1 MTLTEVIHKN
11 QLPWGLRRLR
21 RVKPI
26 STDVLEEL
34 SKNDDSKNDHVKSGA
49 PLSSPQSA
57 VTPGKLLRLWLRSPW
72 EDYTRVQSREPSLA
86 FRKGAY
92 FQKATIRA
100 FPNSGGIQLLQA
112 FSSFRHPNIANVYD
126 VYCYNDRIFVASE
139 YLELSLNEL
148 DFHSFSFAEWEMATI
163 IVEV

>member
-1 MTLTEVIHKN
+1 MTLTEVSYKN
-11 QLPWGLRRLR
+11 QLPRGLRRLR
-21 RVKPI
+21 RVKPF
-26 STDVLEEL
+26 SADVLEKS
-34 SKNDDSKNDHVKSGA
+34 SKNNHVQSEALLPSPKSD
-49 PLSSPQSA
+49 

-72 EDYTRVQSREPSLA
+72 EDYTRVQSREPSFA
-86 FRKGAY
+86 CRKGAY
-92 FQKATIRA
+92 FHKATIRA

-126 VYCYNDRIFVASE
+126 VYCYDNSIFVASE

-148 DFHSFSFAEWEMATI
+148 DFHFFLFAEWEIATI

>member
-1 MTLTEVIHKN
+1 MPLTELSYQN

-26 STDVLEEL
+26 SADILEEL
-34 SKNDDSKNDHVKSGA
+34 SKIDHVKSEA
-49 PLSSPQSA
+49 LLSSPKSD

-72 EDYTRVQSREPSLA
+72 EDYTRVQSREPSFA
-86 FRKGAY
+86 SRKGAY

-126 VYCYNDRIFVASE
+126 VYCYDNSIFVASE

-148 DFHSFSFAEWEMATI
+148 DFHSFLFAEWEIATI
-163 IVEV
+163 VVEV